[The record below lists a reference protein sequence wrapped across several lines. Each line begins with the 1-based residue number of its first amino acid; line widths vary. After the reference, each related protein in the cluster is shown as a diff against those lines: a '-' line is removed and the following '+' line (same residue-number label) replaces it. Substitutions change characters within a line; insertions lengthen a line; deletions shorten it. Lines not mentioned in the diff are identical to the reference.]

1 MIIRIKMP
9 MSEDSITNYLT
20 TECLKPSMGTH
31 WCKLWR
37 ERKRNGFNGSVIRS
51 LGIFPSLQSLPQF
64 IPDGASNKAPHV
76 MEISCHDMYCFVWSS
91 IWGKLWRESYHGA
104 IGSISFE
111 VEWDSVEM
119 WNTRVVVI
127 PFFPASLASFVPTLI
142 ASSKSFSCSF
152 TNGLMTRW

>member
-1 MIIRIKMP
+1 ML
-9 MSEDSITNYLT
+9 EDSITNYLT

-64 IPDGASNKAPHV
+64 IPDGASNKALRV
-76 MEISCHDMYCFVWSS
+76 MEISCHDMYCFVWVS
-91 IWGKLWRESYHGA
+91 WGVSFGENLIMEPLDPLLLRWSEFVSHTWR
-104 IGSISFE
+104 
-111 VEWDSVEM
+111 DCVEM
-119 WNTRVVVI
+119 WNTRVAVI